1 MASFSDAVE
10 AILLAGGKFDDLP
23 PGEETPKG
31 KGLVKV
37 GELPMAARALRAL
50 VESPA
55 VKRVIMVSPVGPE
68 ELTEPYW
75 EGVDVVVPAGERLI
89 DSFKVGMEAVSDG
102 LTPAMVVAGDLPLL
116 TSEAVTDFVDRC
128 RARPEVEVW
137 YGCMR
142 KEVSEAG
149 FPGVPHTYG
158 KLAEGTFCG
167 AGLFISRPQA
177 LANLYKAMTDLTY
190 ARKNPGKLAALLG
203 WKTVVSYLLGKLTI
217 PEAELA
223 MGRLFGGTPCAAI
236 VTPYPEA
243 AFNVDDA
250 EALLKA
256 REYLEVL

>member
-1 MASFSDAVE
+1 MGSFPDAVE
-10 AILLAGGKFDDLP
+10 AILLAGGKFEDLP
-23 PGEETPKG
+23 AGEEIPKG

-37 GELPMAARALRAL
+37 GEVPMAARALKAL

-55 VKRVIMVSPVGPE
+55 VKRVIMVSPVTVE
-68 ELTEPYW
+68 ELTDPCW
-75 EGVDVVVPAGERLI
+75 EGVDIVVPAGERLI
-89 DSFKVGMEAVSDG
+89 DSFKVGMEAVEDQTS
-102 LTPAMVVAGDLPLL
+102 PAMVVAGDLPLL

-128 RARPEVEVW
+128 RSRTEVEVW

-158 KLAEGTFCG
+158 KLAEGVFCG
-167 AGLFISRPQA
+167 AGLFLSRPRS
-177 LANLYKAMTDLTY
+177 LENLYKAMTDLTY

-203 WKTVVSYLLGKLTI
+203 WRTVVSYILGKLTI
-217 PEAELA
+217 PEAEQA

-243 AFNVDDA
+243 AFNVDDSQ
-250 EALLKA
+250 ALIRA